1 MRHNLNKES
10 ENTDRWLVS
19 YADFITLLF
28 AFFVVMYSVSQV
40 NEGKFKILSET
51 LTDAFVQPERSLQPI
66 QIGEVNKADTETSGE
81 NTYPNDYVEAETTE
95 EIDESFNELR
105 ANFDESLK
113 ELVDAGLVKIR
124 SNQNWIEIDMGSGL
138 LFKSGEDTLSENANI
153 ALTTIVQTMNLK
165 DRQHAIKIRGY
176 TDNIPIQS
184 RKFSSNWSL
193 SSARAVSVLHKL
205 EQAGIPSALMTAE
218 GYGEQQ
224 PKGDNITAAGRKK
237 NRRVVMAISRLP
249 PRKSDLQI
257 QAIEEA
263 KAQLA
268 ETGETAEKT
277 KPEEPQ
283 ITLLRASDGTLII
296 RGANEDKSDTSNN
309 SDNNNQ

>member
-1 MRHNLNKES
+1 MRHNLNRES

-66 QIGEVNKADTETSGE
+66 QIGEVNKADTATSGE

-95 EIDESFNELR
+95 EIDESFKELR
-105 ANFDESLK
+105 ASLDESLS

-138 LFKSGEDTLSENANI
+138 LFKSGEDILSENAN
-153 ALTTIVQTMNLK
+153 LTLKTIVDTMNLK
-165 DRQHAIKIRGY
+165 DRQHAIMIRGY
-176 TDNIPIQS
+176 TDNIPIKS
-184 RKFSSNWSL
+184 KKFPSNWSL

-205 EQAGIPSALMTAE
+205 EQTGLPSSLLTAE

-224 PKGDNITAAGRKK
+224 PIADNNTDAGRKQ

-249 PRKSDLQI
+249 PRKSPLQL
-257 QAIEEA
+257 QALKDAE
-263 KAQLA
+263 AQLS
-268 ETGETAEKT
+268 ETPATEINTE
-277 KPEEPQ
+277 PEPQ
-283 ITLLRASDGTLII
+283 FTLMRAPDGSLII
-296 RGANEDKSDTSNN
+296 RGRDDSTDARKEEDT
-309 SDNNNQ
+309 NNN

>member
-1 MRHNLNKES
+1 MRHNLNRES

-66 QIGEVNKADTETSGE
+66 QIGEVNKADTATSGE

-95 EIDESFNELR
+95 EIDESFKELR
-105 ANFDESLK
+105 ASLDESLS

-138 LFKSGEDTLSENANI
+138 LFKSGEDILSENAN
-153 ALTTIVQTMNLK
+153 LTLKTIVDTMNLK
-165 DRQHAIKIRGY
+165 DRQHAIMIRGY
-176 TDNIPIQS
+176 TDNIPIKS
-184 RKFSSNWSL
+184 KKFPSNWSL

-205 EQAGIPSALMTAE
+205 EQAGLPSSLLTAE

-224 PKGDNITAAGRKK
+224 PIADNNTDAGKK
-237 NRRVVMAISRLP
+237 QNRRVVMAISRLP
-249 PRKSDLQI
+249 PRKSPLQL
-257 QAIEEA
+257 QALKDAE
-263 KAQLA
+263 AQLSETPADEINA
-268 ETGETAEKT
+268 EAESEVT
-277 KPEEPQ
+277 
-283 ITLLRASDGTLII
+283 ISRAPDGSLII
-296 RGANEDKSDTSNN
+296 RGRDDNTDARNEEET
-309 SDNNNQ
+309 NNN

>member
-1 MRHNLNKES
+1 MRHDFNKES
-10 ENTDRWLVS
+10 ENADRWLVS

-66 QIGEVNKADTETSGE
+66 QVGEVNKADTATSGE

-95 EIDESFNELR
+95 EIDESFQELR
-105 ANFDESLK
+105 ASLDESLS

-124 SNQNWIEIDMGSGL
+124 SNQNWIEINMGSGL
-138 LFKSGEDTLSENANI
+138 LFKSGEDTLSENAN
-153 ALTTIVQTMNLK
+153 LTLKTIVDTMNLK
-165 DRQHAIKIRGY
+165 ERQHAIMIRGY
-176 TDNIPIQS
+176 TDNIPIKS

-205 EQAGIPSALMTAE
+205 EQAGIPSFLLTIE
-218 GYGEQQ
+218 GYGQQQ
-224 PKGDNITAAGRKK
+224 PEADNNTAVGRKA

-249 PRKSDLQI
+249 PRKSELQL
-257 QAIEEA
+257 QALEEA
-263 KAQLA
+263 EAQLA
-268 ETGETAEKT
+268 NTTTTESDTESE
-277 KPEEPQ
+277 
-283 ITLLRASDGTLII
+283 ITLIRAPDGSLII
-296 RGANEDKSDTSNN
+296 RGSNDSVDNSTNTDNEN
-309 SDNNNQ
+309 NNNQ

>member
-1 MRHNLNKES
+1 MRRNFNRES

-40 NEGKFKILSET
+40 HEGKFKILSET
-51 LTDAFVQPERSLQPI
+51 LTDAFAQPERSLQPI
-66 QIGEVNKADTETSGE
+66 QVGEVNKADTTTSGE
-81 NTYPNDYVEAETTE
+81 SSYPNDYVEAESTE
-95 EIDESFNELR
+95 EIDESFKELR
-105 ANFDESLK
+105 ADLDKSLK

-138 LFKSGEDTLSENANI
+138 LFESGEDNLSANAN
-153 ALTTIVQTMNLK
+153 LTLKTIVDTGNFK
-165 DRQHAIKIRGY
+165 NRQHAIMIRGY

-184 RKFSSNWSL
+184 RRFPSNWSL
-193 SSARAVSVLHKL
+193 SAARAVSVLHRL
-205 EQAGIPSALMTAE
+205 EQSGISASRMAVE

-224 PKGDNITAAGRKK
+224 PKASNRTAAGRKE

-249 PRKSDLQI
+249 PRKSELEL

-263 KAQLA
+263 KSQLSSA
-268 ETGETAEKT
+268 TIDNTDSEQE
-277 KPEEPQ
+277 
-283 ITLLRASDGTLII
+283 ITLIRASDGSLII
-296 RGANEDKSDTSNN
+296 RGQNNNKNNETT
-309 SDNNNQ
+309 DNNN